1 MERVLLVE
9 DDQRMAQLIQDSLRH
24 SAIPVSWSTTLSRA
38 YEFVN
43 QQVYDLVIVDRK
55 LPDGDGLELV
65 HYLHQAHAQTRIC
78 IVSSSGLPSE
88 RVKGLQAGADEYL
101 PKPFAVAELTLRLEK
116 LSRVVKLPPVGIYT
130 VGSHVFRQGTHGVML
145 GDTPLA
151 LRPQELRLLYYL
163 LQHRNLVVTK
173 EMIRQHLWPD
183 VHDLHP
189 STISVYIRRIRQ
201 ALGPYGYLL
210 KSLRN
215 QGIMVSD
222 PSQSGA
228 RPRS

>member
-9 DDQRMAQLIQDSLRH
+9 DDERMAKLIRDSLRH
-24 SAIPVSWSTTLSRA
+24 SPIPLTWSTTLTKA
-38 YEFVN
+38 YEYVN

-65 HYLHQAHAQTRIC
+65 HYLHEAHAQTRIC

-116 LSRVVKLPPVGIYT
+116 LSRVVKLPPAGIYT
-130 VGSHVFRQGTHGVML
+130 VGPHVFRQNTHGVTL

-151 LRPQELRLLYYL
+151 LRPQEVRLLYYL
-163 LQHRNLVVTK
+163 LQHRNIVVTK

-183 VHDLHP
+183 LHELHP
-189 STISVYIRRIRQ
+189 STIPVYIRRVRQ
-201 ALGPYGYLL
+201 ALGPHGYLIR
-210 KSLRN
+210 SLRG
-215 QGIMVSD
+215 QGVMVCDQPQLRVS
-222 PSQSGA
+222 SQ
-228 RPRS
+228 R